1 MTIPTPTVLFVC
13 VHNAGR
19 SQMAAGWLK
28 QLAGDRI
35 QVWSAGSE
43 PADRINPTAVQAMRE
58 VGIDITGET
67 PKILTTDSVA
77 GADVVVTMGCG
88 DSCPFYPGKRYEDWQ
103 LTDPAGQPIEVV
115 REVRDEIK
123 ARIEAL
129 VAELLGTTGPISS
142 QPMSSQPMSSQPM
155 SSRSMSIQPMTE
167 AHAAAVLAIY
177 RAGIDEGN
185 ATFETSPPS
194 WQEFTASRMPDHR
207 FVAVDDRGAV
217 LGWIAVVPVSDR
229 CVYSGVV
236 EHSVYVSPS
245 ARGLGVGRAL
255 LDIVIASTEAAGIWT
270 IQSGIFPENVASAAL
285 HRAAGFR
292 EVGRRERIGQRHGIW
307 RDVILIERRSRTVG
321 C

>member
-1 MTIPTPTVLFVC
+1 
-13 VHNAGR
+13 
-19 SQMAAGWLK
+19 
-28 QLAGDRI
+28 
-35 QVWSAGSE
+35 
-43 PADRINPTAVQAMRE
+43 MRE

-67 PKILTTDSVA
+67 PKILTTDSVS

-88 DSCPFYPGKRYEDWQ
+88 DTCPFFPGKRYEDWQ

-115 REVRDEIK
+115 REVRDEIR

-129 VAELLGTTGPISS
+129 VAELLPTTEPMSSQPISS
-142 QPMSSQPMSSQPM
+142 QPI
-155 SSRSMSIQPMTE
+155 SIRPMTE

-177 RAGIDEGN
+177 QAGIDEGN

-194 WQEFTASRMPDHR
+194 WQEFTASRLPDHR
-207 FVAVDDRGAV
+207 FVAVDDRGTV

-255 LDIVIASTEAAGIWT
+255 LNHLIASTEAAGIWT
-270 IQSGIFPENVASAAL
+270 IQSGIFPENLASAAL

-292 EVGRRERIGQRHGIW
+292 EVGRRERIGEHHGIW

-321 C
+321 Y